1 MSIPFD
7 LFLGC
12 LHFCCCE
19 NLLLFVVHVARVYRE
34 YPPPHPPH
42 NISTVGHVYII
53 YIIVIVCNPVYLYLT
68 LADRLQ
74 LADQHAL
81 TGHTVSPGLSVSQA
95 LYLSVS

>member
-1 MSIPFD
+1 MSVPFD

-12 LHFCCCE
+12 LHFCCRE
-19 NLLLFVVHVARVYRE
+19 NLLLFVVHVAKVYIE
-34 YPPPHPPH
+34 YPTRH

-74 LADQHAL
+74 LADQRAL
-81 TGHTVSPGLSVSQA
+81 TGHTVSPGLLVTQA
-95 LYLSVS
+95 LYPSVS